1 MIFGGYSTRDQA
13 SNDPHDFV
21 IKPGVIASSPTT
33 TVIGPTIDDTDEEN
47 PWDIAAY
54 ISQVFWQAKGDP
66 SRKATILIGGTAGP
80 DNPQFAQYNFFA
92 AVEAYGPMASRPHD
106 RMGVA
111 FWHNWLS
118 DNFKD
123 LVSPVIDLRNTYG
136 FELYYNLAIN
146 KWLHLTPDIQFIRN
160 EFKGDD
166 IAVVPGVRLV
176 MDF

>member
-1 MIFGGYSTRDQA
+1 M
-13 SNDPHDFV
+13 
-21 IKPGVIASSPTT
+21 K
-33 TVIGPTIDDTDEEN
+33 
-47 PWDIAAY
+47 
-54 ISQVFWQAKGDP
+54 
-66 SRKATILIGGTAGP
+66 
-80 DNPQFAQYNFFA
+80 
-92 AVEAYGPMASRPHD
+92 SRPHD

-111 FWHNWLS
+111 GWKNWLS

-166 IAVVPGVRLV
+166 LAVVPGVRLV